1 MHSSFLTIA
10 KGHGMNQSHSKI
22 AVLSVNPKDTQDLCS
37 IIEDGPYLPSIYSD
51 LSELKTGLCTEAHMA
66 AILDLDSVSIDNRTI
81 RRLTLEFPSV
91 CFFSTSRHFHPELKD
106 AICYHL
112 FACLRK
118 PVDPDE
124 LLYWLKSIATQADD
138 APLEPT

>member
-1 MHSSFLTIA
+1 MKA
-10 KGHGMNQSHSKI
+10 SHSKI
-22 AVLSVNPKDTQDLCS
+22 AVLSVDPEDAQDLS
-37 IIEDGPYLPSIYSD
+37 RIIEDGPYVTAVYPHLA
-51 LSELKTGLCTEAHMA
+51 ELKTGLTEPHMA
-66 AILDLDSVSIDNRTI
+66 AILDLDSVTLDNRTI

-91 CFFSTSRHFHPELKD
+91 CFFCTSHQFHPELKD

-124 LLYWLKSIATQADD
+124 LHYF
-138 APLEPT
+138 LECIRSNENDSRRPP